1 MNTRKAIDAFNS
13 LIVINN
19 DRIEGYRIASNEIED
34 ADLKLFFKVLGQT
47 SIECRKELIEE
58 VKKLGGIPD
67 EGTKNCGKFFRAWM
81 EVKAALTGNDRR
93 AILNSCEY
101 GEDVALE
108 IYKNV
113 LIQEVHEINSHG
125 VSGCKLQAL
134 PSSVSM
140 WTSNLKLLST
150 RASILSSVMPQS
162 PPIFSFIMSPC
173 FTP

>member
-1 MNTRKAIDAFNS
+1 MIYRILRYQNNTISQTKMNTRKAIDAFNS

-113 LIQEVHEINSHG
+113 LIQEVHEINSAEQNLLNKQYALLK
-125 VSGCKLQAL
+125 SDNNKLKM
-134 PSSVSM
+134 VRKV
-140 WTSNLKLLST
+140 LK
-150 RASILSSVMPQS
+150 AEEKGE
-162 PPIFSFIMSPC
+162 
-173 FTP
+173 

>member
-1 MNTRKAIDAFNS
+1 MIYRILRYQNNTIRQTKMNTRKAIDAFNS

-47 SIECRKELIEE
+47 SIECRRELIEE

-113 LIQEVHEINSHG
+113 LIQEVHEINSAEQNLLNKQYALLKSDHN
-125 VSGCKLQAL
+125 KLKM
-134 PSSVSM
+134 VRKV
-140 WTSNLKLLST
+140 LK
-150 RASILSSVMPQS
+150 AEEKGE
-162 PPIFSFIMSPC
+162 
-173 FTP
+173 